1 MRTKKV
7 QGLPVTVNT
16 GDTYAPETP
25 PTCCTVIKPRNPDAN
40 DVLLCA

>member
-25 PTCCTVIKPRNPDAN
+25 PTCCTVINPRNPDAN
-40 DVLLCA
+40 DVLHCA